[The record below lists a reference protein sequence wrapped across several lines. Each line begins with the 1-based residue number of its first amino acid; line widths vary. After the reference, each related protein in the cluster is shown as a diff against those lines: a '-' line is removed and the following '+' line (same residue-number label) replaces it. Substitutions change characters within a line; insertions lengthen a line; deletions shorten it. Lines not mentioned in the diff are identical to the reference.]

1 MLLRFLAL
9 LLLLLPLPAAAQDL
23 AGSWALRIEGTT
35 IFRFDL
41 EPAGESWK
49 GSWMK
54 PRSFASDG
62 DSFAR
67 LSGPPVQV
75 TAGGGRTIGE
85 WAELTFPDPRPG
97 AVPDIFRFRLLDKD
111 RVEMIYAETGLA
123 PFELVRVPAAAQ
135 LGPWEAGKIY
145 RRPGAPIARTPA
157 APPQVTPRA
166 SGGTTFSLPPAPAR
180 QEPPTVDGR

>member
-1 MLLRFLAL
+1 MLLRLLGL
-9 LLLLLPLPAAAQDL
+9 LLLVLPFPAAAQDL

-41 EPAGESWK
+41 QPDGESWK
-49 GSWMK
+49 GSWSK

-67 LSGPPVQV
+67 LSGPPVEIA
-75 TAGGGRTIGE
+75 AGEGRAMGE

-123 PFELVRVPAAAQ
+123 PYELVRVASGAQ
-135 LGPWEAGKIY
+135 LGPWEAGKVY

-157 APPQVTPRA
+157 APAQTAPGSR
-166 SGGTTFSLPPAPAR
+166 SGSTWSLPAPPAP
-180 QEPPTVDGR
+180 QQPPVMLGR

>member
-1 MLLRFLAL
+1 MLFRFLAFML
-9 LLLLLPLPAAAQDL
+9 IVLPIPAIAQDL

-41 EPAGESWK
+41 EPAGDNWK
-49 GSWMK
+49 GNWSK

-67 LSGPPVQV
+67 LSGPPVLV
-75 TAGGGRTIGE
+75 AAGEGRAIGE

-111 RVEMIYAETGLA
+111 RAEMIYVDTGLA
-123 PFELVRVPAAAQ
+123 PFQLVRVPVGAQ

-145 RRPGAPIARTPA
+145 RRPGAPIPRTPA
-157 APPQVTPRA
+157 APRA
-166 SGGTTFSLPPAPAR
+166 ARQGANAGTGWSLPPSPAPER
-180 QEPPTVDGR
+180 PPAVEGR